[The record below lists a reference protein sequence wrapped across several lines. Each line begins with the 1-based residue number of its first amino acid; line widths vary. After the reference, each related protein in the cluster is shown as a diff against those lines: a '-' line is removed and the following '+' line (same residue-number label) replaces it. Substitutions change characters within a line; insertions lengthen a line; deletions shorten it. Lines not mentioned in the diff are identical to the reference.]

1 MSFTFK
7 DYMKWSLEIHDKVED
22 ELRLICIPGSKV
34 IEIVLYIEN
43 RIDEL
48 TDEYV
53 EKYNLGYDFFRGK
66 AFPVGINI
74 NNIAAHWS
82 PLTESELDL
91 SSNYIVQQLD
101 VVTIDYGIHFDGY
114 ILDAAFTFA
123 YDERHRELLQC
134 GLDACQL
141 SAQMVKA
148 GLPIYSLSKNIVK
161 IANKYGFDTIKDLC
175 GHQITQNK
183 IHNGFVIPNCDL
195 NLKKN
200 ISVGSIF
207 TIEPFITTKKSNIKY
222 TTDISH
228 YMFNYHSFDY
238 NKLLKLN
245 KIPDFLKEYKTL
257 AFNKR
262 HIEYHNHSELDELV
276 KKNIYQAYPP
286 ILESDNSTYVCQFE
300 TTLYVESESNVINY
314 KKHKNI
320 DHYLLLNQI

>member
-7 DYMKWSLEIHDKVED
+7 DYMQWSSEIHDKIED

-34 IEIVLYIEN
+34 IDVTLHIEN
-43 RIDEL
+43 RIGEL

-53 EKYNLGYDFFRGK
+53 IKYNLGDDFFRGK

-74 NNIAAHWS
+74 NDIAAHWS
-82 PLTESELDL
+82 PLTESDGNRIIE
-91 SSNYIVQQLD
+91 QLD

-123 YDERHRELLQC
+123 YDEQYRKLLQC
-134 GLDACQL
+134 GLESCQSTANL
-141 SAQMVKA
+141 VKA
-148 GLPIYSLSKNIVK
+148 SLPIYSLSKNIIK
-161 IANKYGFDTIKDLC
+161 IAKKHGFDTIKDLC

-200 ISVGSIF
+200 ITVGSIF
-207 TIEPFITTKKSNIKY
+207 TIEPFITTKKSNIVY
-222 TTDISH
+222 TSDISH

-238 NKLLKLN
+238 DNLLKAN
-245 KIPDFLKEYKTL
+245 KIPDFLQEYKTL
-257 AFNKR
+257 AFNRR
-262 HIEYHNHSELDELV
+262 HISHHNFVELDNLV
-276 KKNIYQAYPP
+276 KQGIYQAYPP
-286 ILESDNSTYVCQFE
+286 IVESDNSTYVCQFE
-300 TTLYVESESNVINY
+300 TTLYVESTNNVINY

-320 DHYLLLNQI
+320 DHYLLIN